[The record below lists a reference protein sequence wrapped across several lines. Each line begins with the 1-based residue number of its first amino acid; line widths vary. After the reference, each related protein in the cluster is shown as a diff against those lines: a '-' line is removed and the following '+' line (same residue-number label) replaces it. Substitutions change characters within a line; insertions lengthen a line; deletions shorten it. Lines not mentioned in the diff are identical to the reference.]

1 MEVSPYS
8 DYANLLL
15 AAFGTF
21 WRNRFFNTDLNALEI
36 FGNPDMLACNGFVM
50 LCRIVM
56 NYVDKVDIYCQRCG
70 CGRRPVENVAAAEDF
85 SQQ

>member
-21 WRNRFFNTDLNALEI
+21 WRNGFFNTDLNALEI
-36 FGNPDMLACNGFVM
+36 FGTPEMLVCNGM
-50 LCRIVM
+50 
-56 NYVDKVDIYCQRCG
+56 
-70 CGRRPVENVAAAEDF
+70 
-85 SQQ
+85 